1 MSLGVTQESHADCAD
16 LSEWEGEEA
25 FVAVQ
30 GAARRPL
37 SLVESAVFDVVDLHD
52 RVGSGEVEGETLSGD
67 EEGAVALVDDQAERP
82 GVAGSGGDRA
92 WFGFAGRRVD
102 PHGLA
107 IGMIKTLTW
116 VRDASSVWAGMGHEP
131 GTVVTSETG
140 LIP

>member
-1 MSLGVTQESHADCAD
+1 MERRTTVVNVSIDGVPLGHRWIDAGAVRRRGGQPGRQSVRAADVGEIGPAMSLGVTQESHADCAD

-67 EEGAVALVDDQAERP
+67 E
-82 GVAGSGGDRA
+82 
-92 WFGFAGRRVD
+92 
-102 PHGLA
+102 
-107 IGMIKTLTW
+107 
-116 VRDASSVWAGMGHEP
+116 
-131 GTVVTSETG
+131 
-140 LIP
+140 